1 MGVKLVMS
9 KPYHLVI
16 FDWEGTLGDTI
27 GPIINTIAAIAKRLN
42 YDEFDAREA
51 RLYVPLG
58 LGMVIKKLFPNLSL
72 HQYEQFLQEVQHY
85 LVKESLE
92 VALIPGAREILQQL
106 KLAGID
112 LAIATNKGQ
121 SSLKRAL
128 LGSKLDTYFSITR
141 SAGDAPAKPC
151 PQMLEEILNETGFN
165 ADQALM
171 VGDSTVDMEMAKYIG
186 VDAIGFDYDHNQGE
200 KLIAAGALDVFHN
213 YRQLAQFLQL
223 PLN

>member
-1 MGVKLVMS
+1 MS
-9 KPYHLVI
+9 RPYQIVI

-27 GPIINTIAAIAKRLN
+27 GPIINTIATIAKCMK
-42 YDEFDAREA
+42 YKEFDEREA

-58 LGMVIKKLFPNLSL
+58 LGMVIKKLFPDLSL

-85 LVKESLE
+85 LVKESLD
-92 VALIPGAREILQQL
+92 VALIPGAREILNQL
-106 KLAGID
+106 KQAGID

-128 LGSKLDTYFSITR
+128 YDSQLDTYFSITR
-141 SAGDAPAKPC
+141 SAGDVPAKPC
-151 PQMLEEILNETGFN
+151 PQMLEEILIETGFS
-165 ADQALM
+165 AGEALM

-200 KLIAAGALDVFHN
+200 KLITAGAIDVFDN
-213 YRQLAQFLQL
+213 YRQLAEFLKL